1 MTVKLWVNWR
11 GNEILTTRQLDD
23 KIDEAVKDRLED
35 EDCYAEELEEY
46 LDSNYTKMEL
56 FEALTDDRINKEKFI
71 KEIREGVE
79 EQVRDWC
86 DRDIRGDYD
95 EYSIED

>member
-11 GNEILTTRQLDD
+11 GNKILTTRQLDD
-23 KIDEAVKDRLED
+23 KIDEAVKDGLED
-35 EDCYAEELEEY
+35 EDRYAEELEDY

-56 FEALTDDRINKEKFI
+56 FEALTDDRINKEQFI

-95 EYSIED
+95 EYTIEV

>member
-1 MTVKLWVNWR
+1 MTVKLWIDWR
-11 GNEILTTRQLDD
+11 GEEILTTRQLDE

-35 EDCYAEELEEY
+35 KDCYAEELEEY
-46 LDSNYTKMEL
+46 LDNNYTKMEL

-71 KEIREGVE
+71 KEIHEGIE

-86 DRDIRGDYD
+86 DRDIRSDYC
-95 EYSIED
+95 EYTIEV